1 MDFRYKYGN
10 QK

>member
-1 MDFRYKYGN
+1 VEVKYGN